1 MTTTSEIRQPVTG
14 VTGAEDVSWNLADLY
29 RSEEDLE
36 KALEQTRSS
45 AQSFSVKYRGKV
57 EQLSP
62 DLLAVSLKEFE
73 SLHDQLDKAYTYAFL
88 NWCTNTIAPERGALL
103 QKVRETYTRIG
114 QTILFFE
121 IELLQISEHDFEALL
136 AEPSVSP
143 FRHYLETL
151 ALRRNHVLTEPEERI
166 LAEKSV
172 TGPGAWSRF
181 FDETLGAATFRFR
194 DRDLSEQE
202 VLALLYEPD
211 RATRR
216 DAALTFT
223 EGLRKNL
230 RVLTY
235 IVNTILAEKA
245 SDDRIRG
252 YQNWLASRNIS
263 NEISDVAVNALV
275 TAVTSKFDLV
285 ARYYSLK
292 HHLLGLDE
300 LFDYDRYAPVN
311 GVESKY
317 EWGQAR
323 SLVLEAYGRFHPL
336 LEEIARKFFERR
348 WIDAG
353 VTPGKRGGAFSHPA
367 VPEAHPYIMMNFTG
381 NTRDVQT
388 LAHELGH
395 GVHQYLASKQGS
407 LQANTPLTTS
417 ETASVFGEMLVF
429 ESLLETESD
438 PRAQLSMLMSKIEDT
453 IATVFRQIAMNRFED
468 RVHTARRTEGE
479 LSSDRLSEFWIES
492 QQEMFQNSVTLGDHY
507 SLWWS
512 YIPHFIHTPGYV
524 YAYAFGNLLVLALY
538 SIYQSNKENFAQ
550 KYIQLLEAGGSDWPH
565 VLVGKMG
572 VDLQDPEFWQY
583 GLGEIETLIG
593 RAEKLA
599 KDCE

>member
-14 VTGAEDVSWNLADLY
+14 VEDVTWNLADLY
-29 RSEEDLE
+29 ECESDLE
-36 KALEQTRSS
+36 RALEETRSS
-45 AQSFSVKYRGKV
+45 AQNFSEKYRGKV
-57 EQLSP
+57 EKLSP
-62 DLLAVSLKEFE
+62 DMLAVGLKEFE
-73 SLHDQLDKAYTYAFL
+73 SLHDHLDRAYTYAFL

-121 IELLQISEHDFEALL
+121 IELLQISEHAFETLL
-136 AEPSVSP
+136 AEPSISQ

-194 DRDLSEQE
+194 GQDLSEQE
-202 VLALLYEPD
+202 ILALLYQPN

-216 DAALTFT
+216 EVALTFT
-223 EGLRKNL
+223 EGLRDNI

-235 IVNTILAEKA
+235 VANTILAEKA

-252 YQNWLASRNIS
+252 YENWLASRNLS

-275 TAVTSKFDLV
+275 ASVTSRFDLV
-285 ARYYSLK
+285 SRYYNLK
-292 HHLLGLDE
+292 RNLLGLDE
-300 LFDYDRYAPVN
+300 LFDYDRYAPIN

-317 EWGQAR
+317 AWGKAR
-323 SLVLEAYGRFHPL
+323 GLVLEAYGRFHPL
-336 LEEIARKFFERR
+336 MEEIARSFFEER

-353 VTPGKRGGAFSHPA
+353 VTPGKRGGAFSHPG
-367 VPEAHPYIMMNFTG
+367 VPEVHPYIMMNFTG

-395 GVHQYLASKQGS
+395 GVHQYLARKQGS

-438 PRAQLSMLMSKIEDT
+438 PRAQLSMLMSKIDDT

-479 LSSDRLSEFWIES
+479 LSSDRLSEFWMES
-492 QQEMFQNSVTLGDHY
+492 QREMFQNSVTLGDHY

-538 SIYQSNKENFAQ
+538 SIYQSNKGNFAE
-550 KYIQLLEAGGSDWPH
+550 KYIQLLEAGGSDWPY

-572 VDLQDPEFWQY
+572 VDLQDPEFWQH

>member
-1 MTTTSEIRQPVTG
+1 MTTASKIRQPVTG
-14 VTGAEDVSWNLADLY
+14 AEGVTWNLTDLY
-29 RSEEDLE
+29 QSGEDLQE
-36 KALEQTRSS
+36 SLEQAHLG
-45 AQSFSVKYRGKV
+45 AQRFSKKYRGKV
-57 EQLSP
+57 AGLSP
-62 DLLAVSLKEFE
+62 TLLAVSLREFE
-73 SLHDQLDKAYTYAFL
+73 ALHDQLDRAYTYAFL
-88 NWCTNTIAPERGALL
+88 NWCTNTIDPERGALL
-103 QKVRETYTRIG
+103 QKVREDYTRTG
-114 QTILFFE
+114 QIILFFE
-121 IELLQISEHDFEALL
+121 IELLQIPEADFEVLL
-136 AEPSVSP
+136 GEPSMSN

-151 ALRRNHVLTEPEERI
+151 ALRREHVLSEAEERI
-166 LAEKSV
+166 LAEKAV

-194 DRDLSEQE
+194 DQALSEQE
-202 VLALLYEPD
+202 VLSLLYEPD
-211 RATRR
+211 RETRR
-216 DAALTFT
+216 DAALAFT
-223 EGLRKNL
+223 KGLKENL
-230 RVLTY
+230 RVLTF

-245 SDDRIRG
+245 SEDRIRG

-263 NEISDVAVNALV
+263 NEISDAAVEALI

-285 ARYYSLK
+285 ARYYNLK
-292 HHLLGLDE
+292 RELLGLDQ
-300 LFDYDRYAPVN
+300 LFDYDRYAPIN

-317 EWGQAR
+317 GWDQAR
-323 SLVLEAYGRFHPL
+323 NLVLEAYGHFHPR
-336 LEEIARKFFERR
+336 LEEIARNFFDAR
-348 WIDAG
+348 WIDAA

-367 VPEAHPYIMMNFTG
+367 VPQAHPYILMNFTG

-395 GVHQYLASKQGS
+395 GVHQYLARKQGS

-429 ESLLETESD
+429 ESLLESESNS
-438 PRAQLSMLMSKIEDT
+438 RAQLSMLMSKIDDT

-468 RVHTARRTEGE
+468 RIHNVRRTEGE
-479 LSSDRLSEFWIES
+479 LSSDRLSEFWIRS
-492 QQEMFQNSVTLGDHY
+492 QQEMFQESVTLADHY
-507 SLWWS
+507 ALWWS

-538 SIYQSNKENFAQ
+538 SIYQSDRGDFAE

-572 VDLQDPEFWQY
+572 VDLQDPGFWQH

-593 RAEKLA
+593 RAEELA
-599 KDCE
+599 RDCP